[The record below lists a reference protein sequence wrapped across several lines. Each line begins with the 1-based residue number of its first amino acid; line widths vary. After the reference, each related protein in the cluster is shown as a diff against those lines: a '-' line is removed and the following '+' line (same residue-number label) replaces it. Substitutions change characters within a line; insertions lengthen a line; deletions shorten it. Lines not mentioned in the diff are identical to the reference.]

1 MIPPPYPPRPA
12 APPPPP
18 KRKQVQPPKILM
30 IPQKLA
36 CNTHIV
42 IQHCFITQYSYQ
54 IVRPHIYIYF
64 FKILLKNTKIQCTY
78 TQTSSAMVLNH
89 RAEFYFPVQG
99 LRIAIDRLEE
109 ICGKIDRRFQ
119 GVRKS
124 SASFITAEGRRGV
137 SYYLL
142 YLSRSNGFRRFIIF
156 SLTIWVFSRLSSLFI
171 LL

>member
-1 MIPPPYPPRPA
+1 MIPPSPAAA
-12 APPPPP
+12 APPP
-18 KRKQVQPPKILM
+18 
-30 IPQKLA
+30 QKKGNKFSTALSH
-36 CNTHIV
+36 NTLIKLCVLHL
-42 IQHCFITQYSYQ
+42 
-54 IVRPHIYIYF
+54 IYIF
-64 FKILLKNTKIQCTY
+64 FKILLQNTKIQCTY

-156 SLTIWVFSRLSSLFI
+156 SLTIWVFSTLSSLFI